1 MNSENTKATLYAL
14 STPIGNMDDITFRA
28 IRVLKDTAVLACEDT
43 RQTRKIFTRYQIQ
56 LPQVIF
62 SYHEHNEEKAGNR
75 ILKFLQEGK
84 NVALCSDAGTP
95 GLSDP
100 GYRII
105 SAALK
110 AGHHVDIIPGA
121 SAVTAALLASGLPTS
136 SFTFKGFPP
145 KKEGQRKRFLEM
157 EKDVPHTLIFFES
170 PNRVE
175 VFIKDAGEIFG
186 NRLAA
191 VCIDL
196 TKMYEE
202 VHNGYLDEL
211 GQLFAGKKIKGE
223 VTIVV
228 AGNNPKFTRRVAPAA
243 EPTPSASRP
252 PPCKSQEKEYL
263 RPKMSKKSIKR

>member
-1 MNSENTKATLYAL
+1 MNNENKKTTLHIV

-28 IRVLKDTAVLACEDT
+28 IQVLKDVDVLACEDT
-43 RQTRKIFTRYQIQ
+43 RHTRKIFTRHQIP
-56 LPQVIF
+56 LPKIVF
-62 SYHEHNEEKAGNR
+62 SYHEHNEEKAGNK

-84 NVALCSDAGTP
+84 NAALCSDAGTP
-95 GLSDP
+95 GVSDP

-105 SAALK
+105 STALK
-110 AGHHVDIIPGA
+110 AGYHVDIIPGA
-121 SAVTAALLASGLPTS
+121 GAVTSALLASGLPTS

-145 KKEGQRKRFLEM
+145 KKGGQRKRFLEM

-175 VFIKDAGEIFG
+175 TLVKEAEEIYG

-202 VHNGYLDEL
+202 VQRGYLAEL
-211 GQLFAGKKIKGE
+211 GQHFSGKKIKGE
-223 VTIVV
+223 VTIVI
-228 AGNNPKFTRRVAPAA
+228 AGNNPKFKKEPA
-243 EPTPSASRP
+243 
-252 PPCKSQEKEYL
+252 C
-263 RPKMSKKSIKR
+263 